1 MLFFWVYENQRVPCD
16 VPGHVTVRQAKEIVS
31 SKLGLQLAFREEN
44 KVLALRFAGS
54 ELEDSWILADMCIVP
69 GSTLKLT
76 LRARVQPSLF
86 VFCRYNRETFSIDN
100 VTWIDEMMVSELRQR
115 VSEHTGLPVSV
126 SRLLSPDGREMYDMY
141 QLSSYGIAKGMTII
155 METWD
160 GWNDFLM
167 SSIAGHT
174 KAVMASTAPNEIVAR
189 FQWRVALYIA
199 AHFGHVD
206 LASHIMKLGVKSH
219 EPVGEHPARQWC
231 NQIANVNS
239 QKAPVHEA
247 AQQGQYVL
255 LRLFVS
261 QDISCLLVKDGNG
274 QNPLSIS
281 LRRKMK
287 KCASFLLAKQWTK
300 VQVTKE
306 LSLPVI
312 LYSKMLI
319 WADRA
324 KLRAL
329 VSHGLENSS
338 LKQSNKNRSPLVTF
352 GVLVDGFSPSQINS
366 RPLPLCPEPVRENSF
381 LKISSRESSTLQ
393 CKNLTNISNQLKLR
407 STTPTSPNKTRFP
420 SLQLTRSSSQRDSP
434 QTVGSSNRTSPSLR
448 LSDDKKDAR
457 QIQTKDIGRR
467 HSQRVPKIEV
477 SKLSLEQSSEEGEAN
492 PKSPN
497 FLPQLEKNSREE
509 RTDKYS
515 SDSPSYLK
523 CVSEDK
529 SVWTTSSNSPS
540 LSSDISSRKFAGR
553 HHFSRARKCR
563 PFFYYPGSRDRIV
576 RDTLA
581 SYEKYCEQTPSQRA
595 ARALAIAETFKE
607 KPFLLRLKIAMGLYS
622 GPIKRLPKLNSV
634 SIFST
639 GVSNKFS
646 ETVNTN
652 KSKYTWERFNY
663 RTI

>member
-1 MLFFWVYENQRVPCD
+1 MLYFWVYENQRIPCD
-16 VPGHVTVRQAKEIVS
+16 IPGHVTVLQAKKIVS
-31 SKLGLQLAFREEN
+31 SKLGFRLAFREEN
-44 KVLALRFAGS
+44 KVLVLRFAGS
-54 ELEDSWILADMCIVP
+54 ELEDSWILGDLNIVP
-69 GSTLKLT
+69 GSTLKLA

-100 VTWIDEMMVSELRQR
+100 INWIGEMMVSELRQR

-141 QLSSYGIAKGMTII
+141 RLSSYGIAKGMKIF

-160 GWNDFLM
+160 GWNEFLM
-167 SSIAGHT
+167 SSIAGSA
-174 KAVMASTAPNEIVAR
+174 KAVIASTDANEIVAR

-206 LASHIMKLGVKSH
+206 LASYIMKLGVKSH

-261 QDISCLLVKDGNG
+261 QDICCLLAKDGSG

-287 KCASFLLAKQWTK
+287 ECASFLLAKQWTK

-306 LSLPVI
+306 LNLPVI

-324 KLRAL
+324 KHRAL
-329 VSHGLENSS
+329 VSHGLEKSS
-338 LKQSNKNRSPLVTF
+338 LKHGNKNRSPLVTF

-366 RPLPLCPEPVRENSF
+366 RPLPLHSEPAWESSF
-381 LKISSRESSTLQ
+381 LNLASRESSTLQ
-393 CKNLTNISNQLKLR
+393 PSLCKSLTHMSNTEKIQRR
-407 STTPTSPNKTRFP
+407 SITPTSAKKTSLPPLQLSKTSSQKDSPRSMDTCMRTSS
-420 SLQLTRSSSQRDSP
+420 SLQLHGEKTDP
-434 QTVGSSNRTSPSLR
+434 
-448 LSDDKKDAR
+448 R
-457 QIQTKDIGRR
+457 QIVTKETGRR
-467 HSQRVPKIEV
+467 RSQKIPKIEI
-477 SKLSLEQSSEEGEAN
+477 SKMSLERSSEGSETN
-492 PKSPN
+492 SKFSP
-497 FLPQLEKNSREE
+497 FLPMLENSGDE
-509 RTDKYS
+509 RSNKDSYE
-515 SDSPSYLK
+515 SPSYLK
-523 CVSEDK
+523 CVSDDK
-529 SVWTTSSNSPS
+529 SGWTTSSDSPS
-540 LSSDISSRKFAGR
+540 LSSDISSRKFTGR
-553 HHFSRARKCR
+553 RNFSRARKCR
-563 PFFYYPGSRDRIV
+563 PFFYYPGSGDSIV

-595 ARALAIAETFKE
+595 KRALAIAETFKE
-607 KPFLLRLKIAMGLYS
+607 KSFLLRLKIAMGLYS
-622 GPIKRLPKLNSV
+622 GPIKRLPRLNSM

-639 GVSNKFS
+639 GVSNNYS
-646 ETVNTN
+646 EANNAKQTQ
-652 KSKYTWERFNY
+652 
-663 RTI
+663 